1 MPPCCR
7 ALCEDTTVEKQIL
20 ILLAAYKGGRFI
32 RPMVDSILAQDVGGW
47 RLILSDDGEDTA
59 PILQEYADKYPDK
72 ITHYRSGRRFGSAQK
87 HFMHLL
93 EQFGGQADYIMFSD
107 QDDVWHPDKVRLTLR
122 LMEQAETDPAL
133 PVLVHTDLR
142 VVDGQLHEMDPSFQ
156 HYSGLD
162 GHRLALEQLLVQN
175 VVTGCTMM
183 INRSLARLAC
193 RPVGEGDM
201 LMHDWWLALIAAAMG
216 RAVFLDR
223 ATIDYRQ
230 HGGNVVGAKDPRSA
244 GYVLQKLKGGAVRR
258 SLVDTARQAGAFLSC
273 YRQELTPDQQALLA
287 DYAAAPEKGKLAR
300 LTLYRAA
307 GPVEVR
313 PEPPYRTNSLV
324 VNLLQNRIRNITEEF
339 RRGTFTQRCS
349 QLSFGILCLFLLE
362 CSITGGGRYW
372 EVGPVSIRIL
382 LGGLAA
388 VLALPELFR
397 HLGAY
402 LKKPAVWADPGLRG
416 LAGLLRLAG
425 RPGGKPHGRAA
436 DGHQGLHVAVPGACA
451 GGHGPVAAA
460 PAGAFELGP
469 GGCADPGGPD
479 PGGERRRGADG
490 RPCPSVPVAE
500 RAHRRHR
507 GRGVGAAGPCVL

>member
-183 INRSLARLAC
+183 INAAAKRIAFPYPPCAF
-193 RPVGEGDM
+193 
-201 LMHDWWLALIAAAMG
+201 MHDAWLVMKTMKAGGAFGIIREPLM
-216 RAVFLDR
+216 L
-223 ATIDYRQ
+223 YRQ
-230 HGGNVVGAKDPRSA
+230 HGGNVLGAGDVNHSSLHYKLRHFK
-244 GYVLQKLKGGAVRR
+244 VLQEQNKKMYALANYFGYGSWLKFIFYKVM
-258 SLVDTARQAGAFLSC
+258 
-273 YRQELTPDQQALLA
+273 Y
-287 DYAAAPEKGKLAR
+287 KW
-300 LTLYRAA
+300 
-307 GPVEVR
+307 
-313 PEPPYRTNSLV
+313 
-324 VNLLQNRIRNITEEF
+324 
-339 RRGTFTQRCS
+339 
-349 QLSFGILCLFLLE
+349 QL
-362 CSITGGGRYW
+362 R
-372 EVGPVSIRIL
+372 
-382 LGGLAA
+382 
-388 VLALPELFR
+388 
-397 HLGAY
+397 
-402 LKKPAVWADPGLRG
+402 K
-416 LAGLLRLAG
+416 AG
-425 RPGGKPHGRAA
+425 RTGM
-436 DGHQGLHVAVPGACA
+436 Q
-451 GGHGPVAAA
+451 
-460 PAGAFELGP
+460 
-469 GGCADPGGPD
+469 
-479 PGGERRRGADG
+479 
-490 RPCPSVPVAE
+490 
-500 RAHRRHR
+500 
-507 GRGVGAAGPCVL
+507 

>member
-1 MPPCCR
+1 M
-7 ALCEDTTVEKQIL
+7 EKQIL

-230 HGGNVVGAKDPRSA
+230 HGGNVVGAKDPR
-244 GYVLQKLKGGAVRR
+244 
-258 SLVDTARQAGAFLSC
+258 
-273 YRQELTPDQQALLA
+273 
-287 DYAAAPEKGKLAR
+287 
-300 LTLYRAA
+300 
-307 GPVEVR
+307 
-313 PEPPYRTNSLV
+313 
-324 VNLLQNRIRNITEEF
+324 
-339 RRGTFTQRCS
+339 
-349 QLSFGILCLFLLE
+349 
-362 CSITGGGRYW
+362 
-372 EVGPVSIRIL
+372 
-382 LGGLAA
+382 
-388 VLALPELFR
+388 
-397 HLGAY
+397 
-402 LKKPAVWADPGLRG
+402 
-416 LAGLLRLAG
+416 
-425 RPGGKPHGRAA
+425 
-436 DGHQGLHVAVPGACA
+436 
-451 GGHGPVAAA
+451 
-460 PAGAFELGP
+460 
-469 GGCADPGGPD
+469 
-479 PGGERRRGADG
+479 
-490 RPCPSVPVAE
+490 
-500 RAHRRHR
+500 
-507 GRGVGAAGPCVL
+507 

>member
-7 ALCEDTTVEKQIL
+7 ALCEDMTVEKQIL

-122 LMEQAETDPAL
+122 LMEQAETDPSL

-300 LTLYRAA
+300 LALY
-307 GPVEVR
+307 
-313 PEPPYRTNSLV
+313 
-324 VNLLQNRIRNITEEF
+324 
-339 RRGTFTQRCS
+339 
-349 QLSFGILCLFLLE
+349 
-362 CSITGGGRYW
+362 
-372 EVGPVSIRIL
+372 
-382 LGGLAA
+382 
-388 VLALPELFR
+388 
-397 HLGAY
+397 
-402 LKKPAVWADPGLRG
+402 
-416 LAGLLRLAG
+416 
-425 RPGGKPHGRAA
+425 
-436 DGHQGLHVAVPGACA
+436 
-451 GGHGPVAAA
+451 
-460 PAGAFELGP
+460 
-469 GGCADPGGPD
+469 
-479 PGGERRRGADG
+479 RRRGLWKYG
-490 RPCPSVPVAE
+490 LN
-500 RAHRRHR
+500 RRI
-507 GRGVGAAGPCVL
+507 GQILWW

>member
-244 GYVLQKLKGGAVRR
+244 GYVLQKLKGGAVR
-258 SLVDTARQAGAFLSC
+258 
-273 YRQELTPDQQALLA
+273 
-287 DYAAAPEKGKLAR
+287 
-300 LTLYRAA
+300 
-307 GPVEVR
+307 GP
-313 PEPPYRTNSLV
+313 
-324 VNLLQNRIRNITEEF
+324 
-339 RRGTFTQRCS
+339 
-349 QLSFGILCLFLLE
+349 
-362 CSITGGGRYW
+362 GGGRARRA
-372 EVGPVSIRIL
+372 GPSLPGSRRGRPRDRRARRAAEAAARERENRAGL
-382 LGGLAA
+382 PFSGGGGLWK
-388 VLALPELFR
+388 
-397 HLGAY
+397 Y
-402 LKKPAVWADPGLRG
+402 GLN
-416 LAGLLRLAG
+416 
-425 RPGGKPHGRAA
+425 
-436 DGHQGLHVAVPGACA
+436 
-451 GGHGPVAAA
+451 
-460 PAGAFELGP
+460 
-469 GGCADPGGPD
+469 
-479 PGGERRRGADG
+479 RRIGQI
-490 RPCPSVPVAE
+490 
-500 RAHRRHR
+500 
-507 GRGVGAAGPCVL
+507 LWW

>member
-201 LMHDWWLALIAAAMG
+201 LMHDWWLALIAVPCSWTAPPLTTASTAATWWG
-216 RAVFLDR
+216 PRIPARRAMCC
-223 ATIDYRQ
+223 
-230 HGGNVVGAKDPRSA
+230 RS
-244 GYVLQKLKGGAVRR
+244 
-258 SLVDTARQAGAFLSC
+258 S
-273 YRQELTPDQQALLA
+273 
-287 DYAAAPEKGKLAR
+287 
-300 LTLYRAA
+300 RAA
-307 GPVEVR
+307 RCAVPWWIR
-313 PEPPYRTNSLV
+313 P
-324 VNLLQNRIRNITEEF
+324 
-339 RRGTFTQRCS
+339 
-349 QLSFGILCLFLLE
+349 
-362 CSITGGGRYW
+362 
-372 EVGPVSIRIL
+372 
-382 LGGLAA
+382 
-388 VLALPELFR
+388 
-397 HLGAY
+397 
-402 LKKPAVWADPGLRG
+402 
-416 LAGLLRLAG
+416 G
-425 RPGGKPHGRAA
+425 RPGPSS
-436 DGHQGLHVAVPGACA
+436 
-451 GGHGPVAAA
+451 
-460 PAGAFELGP
+460 PAIV
-469 GGCADPGGPD
+469 
-479 PGGERRRGADG
+479 R
-490 RPCPSVPVAE
+490 S
-500 RAHRRHR
+500 
-507 GRGVGAAGPCVL
+507 

>member
-1 MPPCCR
+1 M
-7 ALCEDTTVEKQIL
+7 EKQIL

-93 EQFGGQADYIMFSD
+93 EQFGGQADCIMFSD

-230 HGGNVVGAKDPRSA
+230 HGG
-244 GYVLQKLKGGAVRR
+244 VL
-258 SLVDTARQAGAFLSC
+258 TAAHGQDGFLHQFLQGPAQA
-273 YRQELTPDQQALLA
+273 
-287 DYAAAPEKGKLAR
+287 
-300 LTLYRAA
+300 
-307 GPVEVR
+307 
-313 PEPPYRTNSLV
+313 
-324 VNLLQNRIRNITEEF
+324 
-339 RRGTFTQRCS
+339 
-349 QLSFGILCLFLLE
+349 
-362 CSITGGGRYW
+362 
-372 EVGPVSIRIL
+372 VGPL
-382 LGGLAA
+382 LD
-388 VLALPELFR
+388 
-397 HLGAY
+397 H
-402 LKKPAVWADPGLRG
+402 
-416 LAGLLRLAG
+416 
-425 RPGGKPHGRAA
+425 
-436 DGHQGLHVAVPGACA
+436 VPGAP
-451 GGHGPVAAA
+451 GGELLVLVLLFQALDLHVLAA
-460 PAGAFELGP
+460 PAGTHQSR
-469 GGCADPGGPD
+469 GPD
-479 PGGERRRGADG
+479 EAGQLVGGEQDLLHQMGGLHIAADAIAMAAHGVDQVVTAARFPQKLRRLLAVLF
-490 RPCPSVPVAE
+490 RPLLKVDVVQQ
-500 RAHRRHR
+500 AHRGPEVRLLAIAQLLGIPAHDSLHR
-507 GRGVGAAGPCVL
+507 QGMLKVERLLIILPQRRQRRLPGDAFSHARTYSFVSG